1 MRPDILLLV
10 DADPESARMVAAAA
24 TGTRRRLVRVTSGRE
39 AFQML
44 NDGLDQVDVIVV
56 DVDPGVHGMAV
67 LEALDSSHQ
76 APPVIVLTG
85 LEETYMAPIS
95 AAHGA
100 AACLAKPFTIEKLA
114 ATIEQVSA
122 SQRQSEA
129 YTSDLW
135 GHPHRCSAKCVSYRG
150 SCRVRALESFPVC
163 ETLT

>member
-1 MRPDILLLV
+1 MKPDILLVV
-10 DADPESARMVAAAA
+10 DADPESAEMVAAAA
-24 TGTRRRLVRVTSGRE
+24 TKTRRRFVRVTSGRE

-67 LEALDSSHQ
+67 LEALDSSRQ

-100 AACLAKPFTIEKLA
+100 AACLAKPFSIERLTA
-114 ATIEQVSA
+114 VIEQVSA
-122 SQRQSEA
+122 SHGQSQA
-129 YTSDLW
+129 FTSDQW
-135 GHPHRCSAKCVSYRG
+135 GHPHRCSAKWISYRG
-150 SCRVRALESFPVC
+150 SCRVRALETFPVC